1 MDFTQLYVM
10 AAEGSIT
17 GSMQRICAVH
27 HTNGTTVDNW
37 VTGTFKKLTYDDGT
51 EAAHTGSQNEVH
63 QIFAHNVEVHAG
75 QCLDGPFIAV
85 GTSDGNGLAVYHTGP
100 IILADDS

>member
-17 GSMQRICAVH
+17 GSIQRICAVH

-51 EAAHTGSQNEVH
+51 EAAHTGSQNDVH
-63 QIFAHNVEVHAG
+63 QIGTTSFEVPVG
-75 QCLDGPFIAV
+75 GCVDGPFIAV
-85 GTSDGNGLAVYHTGP
+85 GTDDSNGLLVYYLPGTL
-100 IILADDS
+100 IQVDD

>member
-17 GSMQRICAVH
+17 GSIQRICAVH

-37 VTGTFKKLTYDDGT
+37 VTGTF
-51 EAAHTGSQNEVH
+51 
-63 QIFAHNVEVHAG
+63 
-75 QCLDGPFIAV
+75 
-85 GTSDGNGLAVYHTGP
+85 
-100 IILADDS
+100 